1 MRTARF
7 AALIAPVAMLAGYAR
22 AGEAG
27 KQDKGKRIAEINERI
42 GFLDRSSA
50 EAEKSIPVMRAKG
63 KTTDA
68 DWNQERLDKWQAER
82 AELLIE
88 RDWMSGELTLDKA
101 TAEVKAA
108 EDAVS
113 KAKDGEKPD
122 KEKALQKAQRKLER
136 VKALEAKGEF

>member
-7 AALIAPVAMLAGYAR
+7 AALVALVAMLAGYAR

-27 KQDKGKRIAEINERI
+27 KKDKAERVAAIAERI
-42 GFLDRSSA
+42 GFIDRSSA
-50 EAEKSIPVMRAKG
+50 TAMQRIPEMRAKG
-63 KTTDA
+63 KIKDA
-68 DWNQERLDKWQAER
+68 DWNQERLDKWQAEK

-88 RDWMSGELTLDKA
+88 RDWLSGELTMDKA
-101 TAEVKAA
+101 QAEVKAA
-108 EDAVS
+108 EDAFG

-136 VKALEAKGEF
+136 VKTLEAKGEF